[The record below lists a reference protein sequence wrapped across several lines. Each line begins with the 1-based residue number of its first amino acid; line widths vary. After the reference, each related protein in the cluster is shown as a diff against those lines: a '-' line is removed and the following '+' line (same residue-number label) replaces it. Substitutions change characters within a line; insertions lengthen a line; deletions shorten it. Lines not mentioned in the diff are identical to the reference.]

1 MTAIDYAIVAL
12 YFALIVGVGVSF
24 SGSQKSLKEYFLGGQ
39 NVPWWAAAF
48 SGIATLVSAVSY
60 LSAPGVAAA
69 GNYTLHQYRLG
80 LPLAILL
87 LCWVMLPFFH
97 RQQRYSIYEYFEE
110 RFDLKT
116 RLFASGLFV
125 VLKVC
130 YIGLATYAPA
140 LVIEKMFGWSTWP
153 VVIFVGV
160 TTTLYTVLG
169 GLKAVI
175 WTDTLQLFVLMGGLV
190 AVAFVLIGR
199 IDGGLG
205 EVVAVGTAHD
215 KFRFL
220 DFSFDLTTRYTFWG
234 GLVGGAFFL
243 LTQYGVDQAELQRF
257 MATRS
262 LREGNIALVA
272 TLLATFAFGLF
283 VFFIGTMLFV
293 FYTQHPDKGGLAVT
307 SNEIFP
313 KFIIEELPAG
323 LKGLLVAGVL
333 SAAMSTVSAV
343 LNSVTTVGVAD
354 FYNRFVAAPASV
366 RLARGVTLAL
376 GLVGTALAGFAG
388 SLGNILELGMSLS
401 SFFGGPLVGIF
412 LLGMLNRRAGAD
424 AAFAGL
430 LIGLGTAIWLGTA
443 TRVSFLWY
451 GVFASAAT
459 FGAGWALS
467 FLFPRRAAA

>member
-160 TTTLYTVLG
+160 T
-169 GLKAVI
+169 I
-175 WTDTLQLFVLMGGLV
+175 
-190 AVAFVLIGR
+190 
-199 IDGGLG
+199 
-205 EVVAVGTAHD
+205 
-215 KFRFL
+215 
-220 DFSFDLTTRYTFWG
+220 
-234 GLVGGAFFL
+234 
-243 LTQYGVDQAELQRF
+243 
-257 MATRS
+257 
-262 LREGNIALVA
+262 
-272 TLLATFAFGLF
+272 
-283 VFFIGTMLFV
+283 
-293 FYTQHPDKGGLAVT
+293 PC
-307 SNEIFP
+307 
-313 KFIIEELPAG
+313 
-323 LKGLLVAGVL
+323 
-333 SAAMSTVSAV
+333 
-343 LNSVTTVGVAD
+343 
-354 FYNRFVAAPASV
+354 
-366 RLARGVTLAL
+366 
-376 GLVGTALAGFAG
+376 
-388 SLGNILELGMSLS
+388 S
-401 SFFGGPLVGIF
+401 S
-412 LLGMLNRRAGAD
+412 
-424 AAFAGL
+424 
-430 LIGLGTAIWLGTA
+430 
-443 TRVSFLWY
+443 SC
-451 GVFASAAT
+451 
-459 FGAGWALS
+459 
-467 FLFPRRAAA
+467 